1 MIDKRILGKV
11 VAKPILEQVSRQ
23 VAELQRRG
31 WQPCLASLEI
41 GVTPEVSLYVRNQ
54 ERVARQVGIRFEH
67 RQLPAQITQAE
78 VLSTIQA
85 LNTDPRIGGIIMQ
98 RPIPKH
104 LSLHALQEAIH
115 PTKDVEGMSPFNIG
129 RVVYG
134 DSLMG
139 PCTSVAS
146 LELLKSTGVELRG
159 LEAVVVG
166 HSEIVGKPI
175 ALYLLESL
183 ATVTVCHH
191 GTHDLPSHTRRADVV
206 FVAVGKPSLIKAD
219 MIKPGAIVID
229 IGINQVECMNEDGQL
244 RTKTVGDVDYEG
256 VCEVARWITPVPGG
270 VGPVTVAIL
279 MRNTVQAVQLMRQ
292 RYENSMQV

>member
-1 MIDKRILGKV
+1 MTDKRILGKT
-11 VAKPILEQVSRQ
+11 VAQPILEQVTLQ
-23 VAELQRRG
+23 VEQLKQAG
-31 WQPCLASLEI
+31 WHPCLASLEI

-54 ERVARQVGIRFEH
+54 ERIANKVGIRFEH
-67 RQLPAQITQAE
+67 RQLPADITQAE
-78 VLSTIQA
+78 VSSTIQA

-98 RPIPKH
+98 RPIPQH

-115 PTKDVEGMSPFNIG
+115 PTKDVEGMSPANIG

-134 DSLMG
+134 DSRMG

-146 LELLKSTGVELRG
+146 VEMLKSTGVDLRG
-159 LEAVVVG
+159 LEVVVVG

-191 GTHDLPSHTRRADVV
+191 GTRDLAAHTRRADVV
-206 FVAVGKPSLIKAD
+206 FVAVGKPSLITAD
-219 MIKPGAIVID
+219 MIKAGAIIID
-229 IGINQVECMNEDGQL
+229 IGINQVQYTDEHGNLQT
-244 RTKTVGDVDYEG
+244 RTVGDVDYDA
-256 VCEVARWITPVPGG
+256 VCEVARWVSPVPGG

-279 MRNTVQAVQLMRQ
+279 MRNTVQAIQLMRE
-292 RYENSMQV
+292 RYEHSMQV